1 MKKFKFTLLS
11 VVLLPLFVSF
21 QTMAREKYRIK
32 VQKIEGVVK
41 YMPQTK
47 RYIRDFMVKHW
58 VDISNQP
65 LGTLTEAEG
74 FIIEEKVA
82 ETLLIQNNKSTYIYI
97 K

>member
-1 MKKFKFTLLS
+1 MKQFKFTLLS

-65 LGTLTEAEG
+65 LNTQAEAEG

>member
-32 VQKIEGVVK
+32 VQKIDGVVR
-41 YMPQTK
+41 YMPQAK
-47 RYIRDFMVKHW
+47 KYIRDYLVKHW

-65 LGTLTEAEG
+65 LDTQTEAER
-74 FIIEEKVA
+74 FIIEEKEA
-82 ETLLIQNNKSTYIYI
+82 ENLLMQNNKSTYIYI

>member
-1 MKKFKFTLLS
+1 
-11 VVLLPLFVSF
+11 
-21 QTMAREKYRIK
+21 MAREKYRIK

-65 LGTLTEAEG
+65 LGTLTEAEV

>member
-1 MKKFKFTLLS
+1 MKKVILFAML
-11 VVLLPLFVSF
+11 VVALPAFG
-21 QTMAREKYRIK
+21 REKYRIK

-47 RYIRDFMVKHW
+47 RYVNDFIVKHW

-65 LGTLTEAEG
+65 LGTQTEAER

-82 ETLLIQNNKSTYIYI
+82 ESLLMQNNKSTYIYI

>member
-1 MKKFKFTLLS
+1 MKQFKFTLLS
-11 VVLLPLFVSF
+11 VVLLPLLVSF

-32 VQKIEGVVK
+32 IQKIEGVVK
-41 YMPQTK
+41 YMPQIK
-47 RYIRDFMVKHW
+47 RSVPQFYAKHW

-65 LGTLTEAEG
+65 LSTQTEAEG

>member
-11 VVLLPLFVSF
+11 VVLLTLFVSF
-21 QTMAREKYRIK
+21 QTMAKEKYRIK
-32 VQKIEGVVK
+32 IQKIEGVVK

-47 RYIRDFMVKHW
+47 RYIRDFMIKHW

-65 LGTLTEAEG
+65 LGTQTEAER
-74 FIIEEKVA
+74 FIIKEKEA
-82 ETLLIQNNKSTYIYI
+82 EKMLVRNNKSTYIYI